1 MNAEEL
7 IKELQTLP
15 DEMTSSERY
24 AAYARGEEVDHIPF
38 YYPGNGSTLAPLY
51 GYTIEQYRSDFEI
64 HCKVMDELHNEFGN
78 SISASANMGLKG
90 VAEAVGS
97 LVVYPVNSIDY
108 ISDYILKDYKD
119 LESLRFEPASN
130 AFLQKK

>member
-1 MNAEEL
+1 
-7 IKELQTLP
+7 
-15 DEMTSSERY
+15 MTIFHFIIRE
-24 AAYARGEEVDHIPF
+24 
-38 YYPGNGSTLAPLY
+38 NGSTLAPLY

-90 VAEAVGS
+90 VGEAVGS

-119 LESLRFEPASN
+119 LESLRFRTG
-130 AFLQKK
+130 

>member
-90 VAEAVGS
+90 VGEAVGS
-97 LVVYPVNSIDY
+97 LVVYPVNSIRLY
-108 ISDYILKDYKD
+108 FGLYSQ
-119 LESLRFEPASN
+119 RFR
-130 AFLQKK
+130 

>member
-38 YYPGNGSTLAPLY
+38 YYPGNGSTLALY
-51 GYTIEQYRSDFEI
+51 TVIQLNNIVQISRYIARLWMNFIMNSEI
-64 HCKVMDELHNEFGN
+64 PFPQVRTWD
-78 SISASANMGLKG
+78 
-90 VAEAVGS
+90 
-97 LVVYPVNSIDY
+97 
-108 ISDYILKDYKD
+108 
-119 LESLRFEPASN
+119 
-130 AFLQKK
+130 